1 MGFLHRALSIPAYA
15 QRMLLVAAICA
26 AALFALFGAMYAH
39 RAEACGFWGPCTI
52 PVYLTSYTISPDP
65 IYTGFGGPT
74 VSWSSTPADF
84 CVLYFP
90 PGGSVVVPPSGSYAG
105 ADYGAGW
112 HVYTIKCDNT
122 GDADEGTT
130 GFVNKGYTAQNCPA
144 GWSPASQ
151 TSCNPP
157 PAPYNDT
164 TVDCAAENELGCPG
178 GTYNNTGQVT
188 KPTSG
193 TKYLTVRTS
202 HAPKTGDSLVAGGIV
217 QLPGNGSAAGSVN
230 PDNYPLSPGS
240 YGNAQ
245 VARGSANNYSYAMPI
260 TASTPAGV
268 YYFYPVTATNF
279 HAWNNYGSTPGGWQ
293 RMASITVVE
302 PAVLP
307 TVSVAASGSPGE
319 PSTTGTFTV
328 SRTGSTG
335 SALSVNATIGG
346 TATRCTAANISTC
359 ATSTDYLLTNCSISS
374 TNPTVTLTIPSGQA
388 SCAITLTPKDNTSAE
403 SSETATLT
411 ITSSS
416 SYSLG
421 ATLGS
426 LSISDNDSGV
436 SCTSAS
442 NGGAT
447 GTYPSCTCNN
457 TGTYTSSS
465 NSCGNPSCSTAT
477 PGGASGTYPSCTCS
491 NGGTYSSSNHTC
503 SVSSATFQI
512 DANDP
517 SIAKGSSDSLSI
529 TARRTSGSSAPIYP
543 YIIFWNAG
551 SAPSGVTEGGLT
563 PGSCTPGT
571 SWAPC
576 GSETL
581 TVSTSATSGTYSGT
595 VYYLDGSSQPITTP
609 FTLTITAAAAFS
621 FTLSPNSYNVS
632 ATPGQTV
639 TNTIGAYALSGS
651 GTVDGFYA
659 TVPDGWSYSFP
670 APNSCTATNLSCATM
685 EINVPAGATPGEYP
699 VSVYASGSGSTSGS
713 GSFSVNIAGE
723 GGGGGGLVV
732 EVLTG
737 DDAGEPGTGQGSGTF
752 ALSRTG
758 GEYGVSVDLPVYFEI
773 SGTAVY
779 GEDYTLD
786 GTCSSITINGA
797 TIPTGSASCVIEVIP
812 IGDSPLEES
821 PETVTI
827 TLLPGPY
834 TGGTTP

>member
-15 QRMLLVAAICA
+15 QRILLVAAVCA

-84 CVLYFP
+84 CVLYLP

-245 VARGSANNYSYAMPI
+245 VARGSTNSYSYAMPI

-268 YYFYPVTATNF
+268 YYFYPVTATSLY
-279 HAWNNYGSTPGGWQ
+279 AWNNYGSTPGGWQ

-421 ATLGS
+421 TTLGS
-426 LSISDNDSGV
+426 LSISDNDSAPVTDYCSDISGNQSSV
-436 SCTSAS
+436 PSGCNTPASPPGTCIPSGGSWNGSSCTS
-442 NGGAT
+442 G
-447 GTYPSCTCNN
+447 
-457 TGTYTSSS
+457 
-465 NSCGNPSCSTAT
+465 ST
-477 PGGASGTYPSCTCS
+477 
-491 NGGTYSSSNHTC
+491 
-503 SVSSATFQI
+503 ATFQI
-512 DANDP
+512 DSNDP
-517 SIAKGSSDSLSI
+517 SIAKGSSDTLSI

-543 YIIFWNAG
+543 YFVLWSAG
-551 SAPSGVTEGGLT
+551 SAPAGVTEGGLT

-571 SWAPC
+571 SWAAC
-576 GSETL
+576 GSQTL
-581 TVSTSATSGTYSGT
+581 TVSTSATTGTYSGT
-595 VYYLDGSSQPITTP
+595 VYYLDGSSNFITTA

-651 GTVDGFYA
+651 GTVSGFYA

-685 EINVPAGATPGEYP
+685 EINVPAGATAGEYP

-713 GSFSVNIAGE
+713 GSFVVNIAGA
-723 GGGGGGLVV
+723 GGGGGLVV

-752 ALSRTG
+752 TLSRTG

-779 GEDYTLD
+779 AEDYTLD
-786 GTCSSITINGA
+786 GTCSSITTTGA
-797 TIPTGSASCVIEVIP
+797 TIPLGSASCVLEVIP
-812 IGDSPLEES
+812 IDDSPLQES

-827 TLLPGPY
+827 TLVPGPY
-834 TGGTTP
+834 TGGTNP